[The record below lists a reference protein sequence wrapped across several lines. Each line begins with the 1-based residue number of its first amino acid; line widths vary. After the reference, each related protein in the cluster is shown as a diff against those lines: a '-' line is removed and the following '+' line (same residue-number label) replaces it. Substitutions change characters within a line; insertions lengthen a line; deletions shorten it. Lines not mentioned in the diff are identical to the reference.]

1 MFNNTNL
8 KTKFNVIFSISIL
21 LTVIIGS
28 INMNSTS
35 SIKNEWNSYNEK
47 VVKRYTYISELKSSM
62 GYGGGIHQ
70 FKNYVIRGQEKQLKS
85 FNKHFL
91 NFKTT
96 LKNYRKLD
104 LTKTEREALNAIEKV
119 FTLYKNNLDY
129 AYKLVKSG
137 KMPKQIDKVIK
148 ISDSPAVK
156 GLATLEKEYSKLA
169 KEKTQKVNSLVENIN
184 LLSVI
189 FMFMVISSF
198 IVIYIL
204 QNKYIFS
211 NIKKLNNA
219 IKSLMDTNGNKDKKI
234 DIDSED
240 EFGIIAKDFNKYLN
254 KIEDGLKEDAKVID
268 AVKHA
273 VEVAKT
279 GQMKQKIN
287 VSTSNKGLEELKNG
301 FNDLLNIVATKVS
314 GNLNEISEALKSYAK
329 LDFTHKI
336 TGDLGEVSKGLNDLT
351 DIINKM
357 LVENKS
363 NGLILQNS
371 SAILLK
377 NVEQLSTS
385 SNQAAESLE
394 ETAAALDQMTS
405 SISNNTQNVSKMA
418 SHGNEV
424 KSSVSAGQELA
435 NQTTAAMDEINNEV
449 TAISEAISVID
460 QIAFQTNILSL
471 NAAVEAAT
479 AGEAGKG
486 FAVVAQE
493 VRNLASRSAEAA
505 NEIKKL
511 VENATSKAN
520 NGKNI
525 ADEMIDG
532 YTHLNDS
539 ISITLELISDV
550 ETLTKEQFHGIE
562 QINNA
567 VTILD
572 QQTQENASIANET
585 KDIAIQTE
593 QISKNIVSN
602 ANDKEFI
609 GKDSVKA
616 KL

>member
-1 MFNNTNL
+1 M
-8 KTKFNVIFSISIL
+8 
-21 LTVIIGS
+21 
-28 INMNSTS
+28 
-35 SIKNEWNSYNEK
+35 
-47 VVKRYTYISELKSSM
+47 
-62 GYGGGIHQ
+62 
-70 FKNYVIRGQEKQLKS
+70 
-85 FNKHFL
+85 
-91 NFKTT
+91 
-96 LKNYRKLD
+96 
-104 LTKTEREALNAIEKV
+104 
-119 FTLYKNNLDY
+119 DY
-129 AYKLVKSG
+129 AYKLVKAG
-137 KMPKQIDKVIK
+137 KTPKQIDKVIK

-184 LLSVI
+184 TLSVI
-189 FMFMVISSF
+189 FMILVISSF
-198 IVIYIL
+198 IVIYVL

-211 NIKKLNNA
+211 NIEKLNNA
-219 IKSLMDTNGNKDKKI
+219 IKSLMDADDNTDKKI
-234 DIDSED
+234 KVESDD
-240 EFGIIAKDFNKYLN
+240 EFGVIAKDFNRYLT

-279 GQMKQKIN
+279 GQMEQKIN
-287 VSTSNKGLEELKNG
+287 VSTSNKALEELKNG
-301 FNDLLNIVATKVS
+301 FNDLLNIVSTKVS
-314 GNLNEISEALKSYAK
+314 SNLNDISDALASYGK

-336 TGDLGEVSKGLNDLT
+336 TGNLGEVSKGLNDLT
-351 DIINKM
+351 DIINNM
-357 LVENKS
+357 LVENKT
-363 NGLILQNS
+363 NGLTLQNS
-371 SAILLK
+371 SNVLLE
-377 NVEQLSTS
+377 NVDQLSTS
-385 SNQAAESLE
+385 TNQAAASLE

-405 SISNNTQNVSKMA
+405 SISNNTKNVTKMA

-449 TAISEAISVID
+449 TAISDAISVID

-525 ADEMIDG
+525 ADEMIEG

-539 ISITLELISDV
+539 ISMTLELISDV
-550 ETLTKEQFHGIE
+550 EKVTKEQFHGIE

-572 QQTQENASIANET
+572 KQTQENASISNAT

-593 QISKNIVSN
+593 QISRDIVEN
-602 ANDKEFI
+602 ANEKEFI
-609 GKDSVKA
+609 GKDTVQA
-616 KL
+616 KS